1 MKIELAKKELKNL
14 IKQVL
19 IEQTG
24 GNGPD
29 GRDLIAP
36 AIDPN
41 NVLLNKIP
49 QGMKEASLASATN
62 SEQVAIDGDS
72 VGENLATL
80 NYETE
85 EIQDGIRE
93 AVRNILNTIPTTLPE
108 QTSEEWSENKI
119 SEILKKNIELSQ
131 YKDYFESAYLELT
144 GGKTLTWR

>member
-1 MKIELAKKELKNL
+1 MHVKINRTSIKNA
-14 IKQVL
+14 IKTIL

-62 SEQVAIDGDS
+62 SEQVATDGDKI
-72 VGENLATL
+72 GDNLATL

-85 EIQDGIRE
+85 DIQANARE
-93 AVRNILNTIPTTLPE
+93 AVRNILNAIPTTLPE
-108 QTSEEWSENKI
+108 ETHE
-119 SEILKKNIELSQ
+119 
-131 YKDYFESAYLELT
+131 T
-144 GGKTLTWR
+144 

>member
-1 MKIELAKKELKNL
+1 MHVKINRTSIKNA
-14 IKQVL
+14 IKTIL

-62 SEQVAIDGDS
+62 SEQVATDGDKI
-72 VGENLATL
+72 GDNLATL

-85 EIQDGIRE
+85 DIQANARE
-93 AVRNILNTIPTTLPE
+93 AVRNILNAIPTTLPE
-108 QTSEEWSENKI
+108 ETHETWAENKI
-119 SEILKKNIELSQ
+119 TNFLNNHEGLEQ
-131 YKDYFESAYLELT
+131 YKDYFEAAYLELT
-144 GGKTLTWR
+144 GGKALTWR